1 MKVGFYRCLLGPNVV
16 ERFGLFCSCCI
27 EENCFSVVVVVF
39 FFFNYFLFSDKALNQ
54 NEIGRIQLMR
64 CLTRLTNLKEN
75 ETQFIP
81 RGSHIK
87 QTGILTGN
95 FELTTFLKEAN
106 LGVAQAFCNP
116 LKIPKKNKNIVTFS
130 PFLHVQ
136 R

>member
-1 MKVGFYRCLLGPNVV
+1 MWLNGLVCFVRVLLRKTV
-16 ERFGLFCSCCI
+16 FQLLLLFFF
-27 EENCFSVVVVVF
+27 FSFF
-39 FFFNYFLFSDKALNQ
+39 FFFNYFLFSDKAVNQ
-54 NEIGRIQLMR
+54 KEIGRIQLMR

-106 LGVAQAFCNP
+106 LGVAQAFCNL
-116 LKIPKKNKNIVTFS
+116 LKIPKKIKI
-130 PFLHVQ
+130 
-136 R
+136 